1 MSVSLTPGLRCSPA
15 IYIEKRRDLPVR
27 GRVLV
32 KVGER
37 VTAQSVVAEAER
49 EGELRLVRVAETLGL
64 APSDALSRIRV
75 KQGDLVKRGDL
86 LAELKGLWGLLRTT
100 VESPIDGQVEFIS
113 HATGHIAIRAPV
125 TRLALTAY
133 IDGIVKRVEPERGV
147 VIGTEATFVQGIFG
161 VGGERDGTVRI
172 LSIAPDQ
179 IVSASDIP
187 EGCAGE
193 ILVGGRS
200 PRIEAL
206 RCAAERGAV
215 GFVTASIDDATLR
228 DYVGYDIGIAL
239 TGDEPVPMTL
249 IITEGFGSIA
259 MNPRVIE
266 LLGAVAGARASI
278 NGATQVRAG
287 ALRPE
292 IIAPPSDT
300 AGGEGRA
307 KEQDQA
313 GLTVGSIVRVIRVPY
328 FGLRAEILELP
339 RELTVIETGAMARVA
354 KARLIESG
362 QVVTVPRAN
371 LELA

>member
-113 HATGHIAIRAPV
+113 HATGHIAIRAPA

-147 VIGTEATFVQGIFG
+147 VI
-161 VGGERDGTVRI
+161 
-172 LSIAPDQ
+172 
-179 IVSASDIP
+179 
-187 EGCAGE
+187 
-193 ILVGGRS
+193 
-200 PRIEAL
+200 
-206 RCAAERGAV
+206 
-215 GFVTASIDDATLR
+215 
-228 DYVGYDIGIAL
+228 
-239 TGDEPVPMTL
+239 
-249 IITEGFGSIA
+249 
-259 MNPRVIE
+259 
-266 LLGAVAGARASI
+266 
-278 NGATQVRAG
+278 
-287 ALRPE
+287 
-292 IIAPPSDT
+292 
-300 AGGEGRA
+300 
-307 KEQDQA
+307 
-313 GLTVGSIVRVIRVPY
+313 
-328 FGLRAEILELP
+328 
-339 RELTVIETGAMARVA
+339 
-354 KARLIESG
+354 
-362 QVVTVPRAN
+362 
-371 LELA
+371 